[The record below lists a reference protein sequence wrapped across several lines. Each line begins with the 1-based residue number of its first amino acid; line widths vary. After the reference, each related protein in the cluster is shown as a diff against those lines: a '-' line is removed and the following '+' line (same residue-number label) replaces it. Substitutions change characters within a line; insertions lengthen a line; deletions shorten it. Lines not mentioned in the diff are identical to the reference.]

1 MINSGGND
9 NKDLLNNEYEDNNI
23 LNQSIQVGKYL
34 TIIKIIMKVKE
45 KKKY

>member
-23 LNQSIQVGKYL
+23 LNQSI
-34 TIIKIIMKVKE
+34 
-45 KKKY
+45 